1 MGQSSTTE
9 TGLDYFGARYFSAAQ
24 GRFTSPDPILSSG
37 RPDNPQTWNRY
48 AYVLNNPLRYTDPVG
63 LYEWEKNCKDNDQAC
78 QGNRQ
83 KFRDALA
90 QLQKAAQNYAE
101 GSDERNQIDAVIA
114 KIGTEGDGNKIRI
127 GFDAK
132 MTDFG
137 VTGPQLKAGFIPTGN
152 ILMKFNFGAL
162 DQTLSKWDAG
172 TVSTAEAALVGHEGE
187 HAVNGSLIGGLKY
200 LLSGPERV
208 RQEIPSFNI
217 ESLVFKSFNQL
228 EPLGYGMGY
237 PLWNPSWTKVDT
249 ATKADELRRAN
260 VQKVTEMLYGGKKQ

>member
-1 MGQSSTTE
+1 ME
-9 TGLDYFGARYFSAAQ
+9 
-24 GRFTSPDPILSSG
+24 
-37 RPDNPQTWNRY
+37 
-48 AYVLNNPLRYTDPVG
+48 
-63 LYEWEKNCKDNDQAC
+63 
-78 QGNRQ
+78 
-83 KFRDALA
+83 
-90 QLQKAAQNYAE
+90 KAAQNYAE
-101 GSDERNQIDAVIA
+101 GSVERKQIEAVLA
-114 KIGTEGDGNKIRI
+114 KIGTEGDKDKIRI
-127 GFDAK
+127 GFDSK

-137 VTGPQLKAGFIPTGN
+137 VTGPQFKVGFIPTGN

-237 PLWNPSWTKVDT
+237 PLWNPAWANVDT
-249 ATKADELRRAN
+249 ATKAEELRRAN
-260 VQKVTEMLYGGKKQ
+260 IQKVAETLYGSKKQ